1 MVEEPVLLVFQK
13 KTQYFSL
20 ASLDNMTNLK
30 MNLSF
35 RVTKPEDLCATAA
48 NLCIICSF
56 SEI

>member
-13 KTQYFSL
+13 KTQFFSL

-30 MNLSF
+30 MTLSF
-35 RVTKPEDLCATAA
+35 KVTKPEDLCATAA
-48 NLCIICSF
+48 NLCIICFF